1 MISLLYPIKDRL
13 HLFQNTIN
21 SILSYYNGIKD
32 KFEII
37 LLSNIFEDDLK
48 NYVLELKNHL
58 DISYVIYNYP
68 NHYCKMINPA
78 YAFNLGCN
86 LSKYNSIILSSPEI
100 KHKTPVIKQLLE
112 LTGQNILCK
121 VEELDDNGKL
131 IQLLMGEN
139 EPDRKNNPGMY
150 FIGMFNKK
158 DYMSIGG
165 LDEKY
170 MMGLGY
176 EDKDFG
182 LRFTYKFTTT
192 DSIVGIHQQHPRY
205 YFYQNLYLRNAKIL
219 EHRRYNL
226 IPIVNTD
233 IKMGNTSYI
242 ERII

>member
-1 MISLLYPIKDRL
+1 MISLLYPIKNRL
-13 HLFQNTIN
+13 PLFKNTID
-21 SILSYYNGIKD
+21 SILSYYNGIKN

-37 LLSNIFEDDLK
+37 LLSNILENDLK
-48 NYVLELKNHL
+48 NYVLELKNIL
-58 DISYVIYNYP
+58 NISYIIYNYP
-68 NHYCKMINPA
+68 NHYCEMINPA

-121 VEELDDNGKL
+121 VEELDNNGKL
-131 IQLLMGEN
+131 IQLLMGEK

-150 FIGMFNKK
+150 FIGMYNKK
-158 DYMSIGG
+158 DYIDIGG

-170 MMGLGY
+170 MIGLDY

-182 LRFTYKFTTT
+182 LRFMHNFTTT

-205 YFYQNLYLRNAKIL
+205 YHYNYLYSCNAKLL
-219 EHRRYNL
+219 ERKRENL
-226 IPIVNTD
+226 ITVANSN
-233 IKMGNTSYI
+233 IKMGDISYI